1 MRILIIEDEIT
12 LNRTLQEGLSDFGY
26 QVDSAENYKDAE
38 YFIDIR
44 NYDLVLTDWMLPDGD
59 GLELCKLVKNRSS
72 RTAVV
77 IISARD
83 DKESEI
89 EALKAGADD
98 YIKKPF
104 DFDILLARIEA
115 RLRFGGTNVIEIDEL
130 IINPDEEKIEYAG
143 NEIELKGKPFEVLTH
158 LARHRDQIVSKEQLL
173 DAIWEEPELVT
184 PNVIEVAINQI
195 RQKMDKPLQ
204 ISTIETIRRR
214 GYRFCY
220 PNLTEDEKSAK
231 KAAANAAAAAEAAA
245 AN

>member
-59 GLELCKLVKNRSS
+59 GIELCKIVKNRSN

-77 IISARD
+77 VLSARD
-83 DKESEI
+83 DKDSEI
-89 EALKAGADD
+89 EALKSGADD

-115 RLRFGGTNVIEIDEL
+115 RLRFGGTNVIEIDDL
-130 IINPDEEKIEYAG
+130 SINPDEEKILYNGE
-143 NEIELKGKPFEVLTH
+143 EIELKGKPFEVLTH

-195 RQKMDKPLQ
+195 RQKMDKPLN

-220 PNLTEDEKSAK
+220 PSTDEDK
-231 KAAANAAAAAEAAA
+231 
-245 AN
+245 

>member
-12 LNRTLQEGLSDFGY
+12 LNRTLQEGLTDFGY
-26 QVDSAENYKDAE
+26 QVDTAENYKDAE

-59 GLELCKLVKNRSS
+59 GIELCKIVKNRSS

-89 EALKAGADD
+89 EALKSGADD
-98 YIKKPF
+98 FIRKPF

-115 RLRFGGTNVIEIDEL
+115 RLRFGGTNVIEIDNL
-130 IINPDEEKIEYAG
+130 SINPDEEKIEYSG
-143 NEIELKGKPFEVLTH
+143 EEIELKGKPFEVLTH

-195 RQKMDKPLQ
+195 RQKMDKPLN

-214 GYRFCY
+214 GYRFCF
-220 PNLTEDEKSAK
+220 PNTANEEEK
-231 KAAANAAAAAEAAA
+231 
-245 AN
+245 

>member
-12 LNRTLQEGLSDFGY
+12 LTKTLAEGLAELNY
-26 QVDSAENYKDAE
+26 QADVAENLKDGE
-38 YFIDIR
+38 YYISIR
-44 NYDLVLTDWMLPDGD
+44 NYDLVLTDWRLPDGNGID
-59 GLELCKLVKNRSS
+59 IIMPVKGKSP

-77 IISARD
+77 ILSDRE

-89 EALKAGADD
+89 EALRAGADD

-104 DFDILLARIEA
+104 DFDVLVARIEA
-115 RLRFGGTNVIEIDEL
+115 RLRFGGTNLIEIESL
-130 IINPDEEKIEYAG
+130 TINPDEEKITYNGE
-143 NEIELKGKPFEVLTH
+143 EIELKGKPFEVLTH

-195 RQKMDKPLQ
+195 RQKMDKPLN
-204 ISTIETIRRR
+204 IATIETVRRR

-220 PNLTEDEKSAK
+220 PKE
-231 KAAANAAAAAEAAA
+231 ANS
-245 AN
+245 

>member
-1 MRILIIEDEIT
+1 MTLKKGNPFMRILIIEDEIT
-12 LNRTLQEGLSDFGY
+12 LNRTLQEGLTDFGY
-26 QVDSAENYKDAE
+26 QVDTAENYKDAE

-59 GLELCKLVKNRSS
+59 GIELCKIVKNRSS

-77 IISARD
+77 ILSARD

-89 EALKAGADD
+89 EALKSGADD

-115 RLRFGGTNVIEIDEL
+115 RLRFGGTNIIEIDDL
-130 IINPDEEKIEYAG
+130 SINPDEEKIMYDGE
-143 NEIELKGKPFEVLTH
+143 EIELKGKPFEVLTH

-195 RQKMDKPLQ
+195 RQKMDKPLN

-220 PNLTEDEKSAK
+220 PNATSDTS
-231 KAAANAAAAAEAAA
+231 N
-245 AN
+245 